1 MMDLELGQG
10 AKNEHSRS
18 YVRIFAT
25 QERLKRHIK
34 LPVGLGLTEHL
45 ARPVF

>member
-10 AKNEHSRS
+10 GKNEHSHS

-25 QERLKRHIK
+25 QERLKRHLG
-34 LPVGLGLTEHL
+34 LPVGLGLTIY
-45 ARPVF
+45 